1 MTIRKR
7 PDRGTWEV
15 QLKYTLNGR
24 PTRIRESFITKGEA
38 EKRERELRETVA
50 RAKAAERLGLL
61 AAPVVGGAVKR
72 RTWNNW
78 WLACLVH
85 AETTVRPTSLAR
97 KKNIGTKF
105 LSPAFG
111 ELSLIELTPARIEL
125 AQDRWLADGASPA
138 TVVRIRAE
146 LRWAIGRAMELLEGE
161 GEAPV
166 RNPLDRCRP
175 PKVRSPKDPWTFLD
189 GPEREAYLAA
199 LAGEPEP
206 WATLL
211 LCALD
216 AGLRRGELVALR
228 WPHVD
233 LERGLLRVQAS
244 ISPATLD
251 GERALH
257 AGSPKSGRAR
267 IVGLTDRLAKA
278 LRGLGSRFAGGP
290 VFLDGDQAVHPDQP
304 IHPHE
309 RTLAR
314 AKITRH
320 VRLHDLRH
328 TWASHLAMA
337 GVPLATI
344 QQLGGWGSAAMVARY
359 AHLSTESVVDAVKKL
374 EPDGATKRATKVDEA
389 GKGES

>member
-1 MTIRKR
+1 MSIRKR
-7 PDRGTWEV
+7 PNRGTWEV
-15 QLKYTLNGR
+15 QLKYTLSGR
-24 PTRIRESFITKGEA
+24 PTRIRESFATKGEA
-38 EKRERELRETVA
+38 EARERQLREVVL

-61 AAPVVGGAVKR
+61 VAPVVGGAVKR
-72 RTWNNW
+72 RTWSSW
-78 WLACLVH
+78 WRACLVH

-97 KKNIGTKF
+97 KKNIGTKY
-105 LSPAFG
+105 LDPAFG
-111 ELSLIELTPARIEL
+111 ELTLIELTPARIEQ
-125 AQDRWLADGASPA
+125 AQDRWLSDGASPA
-138 TVVRIRAE
+138 TVARVRSE

-161 GEAPV
+161 GEAPA

-175 PKVRSPKDPWTFLD
+175 PRVRSPKDPWTFLD
-189 GPEREAYLAA
+189 AAEREAYLIA
-199 LAGEPEP
+199 LGAEPEP

-257 AGSPKSGRAR
+257 TGSPKSGRVR
-267 IVGLTDRLAKA
+267 VVGLTDRLAKA

-290 VFLDGDQAVHPDQP
+290 VFLDGEDPVHPDQP
-304 IHPHE
+304 IWPHG

-314 AKITRH
+314 AGITRH

-344 QQLGGWGSAAMVARY
+344 QQLGGWGSAAMVQRY
-359 AHLSTESVVDAVKKL
+359 AHLSTESVVDAVKRL
-374 EPDGATKRATKVDEA
+374 ELPGATKRATKEGEA
-389 GKGES
+389 EGGEG